1 MNCTG
6 RLHAAGGVGYKHA
19 GVLLSLLPCSTAA
32 PEVPSFTARCLPAGT
47 PGALQHAA
55 VGAAETMRSLSSQK
69 HRISLGKPWC
79 HASAAAQ
86 GGDEP
91 RGRAR
96 CALRP
101 SGEQERRLGPLR
113 WGCWWNRAVF
123 RAHQSVGEQVKGLP
137 RRCLHQLHWGNG
149 VLGASPRPGASGLCE
164 GMRDDSSTGIP
175 IPMRCGFKRA
185 LNTNGSNEV

>member
-79 HASAAAQ
+79 HASAAAE

-101 SGEQERRLGPLR
+101 SGEQEQRLGPLR
-113 WGCWWNRAVF
+113 WGCWWSRAVF

-137 RRCLHQLHWGNG
+137 RRCFINFIGEMESWG
-149 VLGASPRPGASGLCE
+149 LLPGLVPVGCVKGCE
-164 GMRDDSSTGIP
+164 TIP
-175 IPMRCGFKRA
+175 PPEFPS
-185 LNTNGSNEV
+185 L